1 MPPDGPSGARP
12 APVVL
17 RIKLRY
23 DDVETL
29 AARFAPNVGKSG
41 LFLPTKTLQA
51 IGAEVKFELRL
62 ADDKVVITGLGKV
75 RAAKAADPD
84 QPRAA
89 FGMAIELTRV
99 TRESRD
105 VILKILAKRREL
117 GLPDVAIP
125 MPHDI
130 DAAKASQDN
139 TGTGSAPSPTPI
151 PRTIDSAPI
160 LMSSPVEA
168 TPIPAAATTIDRA
181 PVRGGRD
188 SSPILDSGPL
198 RDSSPILDSGAI
210 REHTRDSAPILDSG
224 PVRDSSPIFESA
236 PIPRKEPEQSRVL
249 TAPRRASGP
258 IAIAKVHT
266 VSALAP
272 EAPRKKRPAL
282 QEVIDRA
289 SGPVAAVSVNL
300 PGLDD
305 EVDVAAVMAMARAL
319 AGSDIDAELE
329 ALRDSASAPIEIS
342 VEAASAELA
351 RQLGGAAVRRGWA
364 PPPPVEESRPV
375 EAKSGGPAIGAEE
388 SVGSIGAASIDGTA
402 ETGESI
408 DATAS
413 GERVETAESVA
424 ASTNG
429 ERVEAS
435 SGTVADDNRIVEPG
449 PERADANAV
458 RHAMPEPEAEPTP
471 VAAMPDPE
479 AEPTPVAAMPE
490 PGVSPNAEQAAFV
503 AASTEVEPQLDTPA
517 APMFSLS
524 DEDDV
529 PGEDH
534 EVDPEQIADE
544 IHQLGE
550 DDFEEVE
557 HTAIGAEPPEPE
569 PELTPVYTEPSVA
582 AAIEAS
588 LDQQLA
594 DADSE
599 PDDLGFAQS
608 YPAPAYGEAEPAY
621 AESAYAE
628 PAYAEAPHA
637 GPATG
642 DYNEEEL
649 EEIEDFEILAEA
661 DEEDADLLAS
671 HGEEE
676 ASGSGAV
683 YPDRDPVP
691 EPAPRASYDYSR
703 HSDPDFHARLEL
715 SDEHPRAPAPDDE
728 DEPPLHID
736 PRELSAR
743 QAMAAFEEPQNAYE
757 PMHELSLGD
766 DIPHD
771 DFDSPHADFNKP
783 SAYARAAPVVEGFPP
798 LSKFDESDVHAPA
811 PAAEPRYLRASQQPA
826 PQPKQGEDG
835 YDLETALEALDV
847 DLDDLSIPH
856 AKTERGPTIPPTN
869 RPRTGSQRA
878 QRASTSGRVQTRTPQ
893 RPTTDDGVLIDF
905 DDDDD

>member
-1 MPPDGPSGARP
+1 MSPGDPSGARP

-51 IGAEVKFELRL
+51 VGAEVKFELRL

-75 RAAKAADPD
+75 RASKGQDPD

-125 MPHDI
+125 MPSDI
-130 DAAKASQDN
+130 DAARADRDN
-139 TGTGSAPSPTPI
+139 TSAGSAPSAIPTAI
-151 PRTIDSAPI
+151 PRSIDSNPI
-160 LMSSPVEA
+160 LMSGPVET
-168 TPIPAAATTIDRA
+168 TPIPAAATTIDSA
-181 PVRGGRD
+181 PIRD
-188 SSPILDSGPL
+188 HTPSLDSGPL
-198 RDSSPILDSGAI
+198 
-210 REHTRDSAPILDSG
+210 RDSAPILDSG

-236 PIPRKEPEQSRVL
+236 PIPRKEPEQARVL

-258 IAIAKVHT
+258 IAIAKVLT
-266 VSALAP
+266 VSALAAEP
-272 EAPRKKRPAL
+272 PRKKRPAL

-289 SGPVAAVSVNL
+289 SGPVAAVTVNL

-305 EVDVAAVMAMARAL
+305 DVDVAAVMAMARAL
-319 AGSDIDAELE
+319 AGSDMDAELE
-329 ALRDSASAPIEIS
+329 ALRDSSSAPVEIS

-364 PPPPVEESRPV
+364 PPPPVEESKPTEGARLDADSV
-375 EAKSGGPAIGAEE
+375 QPADKA
-388 SVGSIGAASIDGTA
+388 
-402 ETGESI
+402 
-408 DATAS
+408 
-413 GERVETAESVA
+413 ERVDDGGHPLHADLVQPSD
-424 ASTNG
+424 
-429 ERVEAS
+429 ERVDEAPRPLH
-435 SGTVADDNRIVEPG
+435 ADPDQPSD
-449 PERADANAV
+449 ERVDEAARPLLAD
-458 RHAMPEPEAEPTP
+458 P
-471 VAAMPDPE
+471 VQADDPE
-479 AEPTPVAAMPE
+479 AP
-490 PGVSPNAEQAAFV
+490 AFV
-503 AASTEVEPQLDTPA
+503 AATTDVEPEPVAATTDVEPAPPIETPPA
-517 APMFSLS
+517 FALS

-557 HTAIGAEPPEPE
+557 HTAVGTDPPEPE

-594 DADSE
+594 DADAE
-599 PDDLGFAQS
+599 GDDLGFSQHP
-608 YPAPAYGEAEPAY
+608 PADPEPAY
-621 AESAYAE
+621 AEPYTEPAYAE
-628 PAYAEAPHA
+628 PAYAEPAPEA
-637 GPATG
+637 GFSG
-642 DYNEEEL
+642 GYNEEDL

-671 HGEEE
+671 HGEHE

-683 YPDRDPVP
+683 YPDR
-691 EPAPRASYDYSR
+691 EPAPEPPPRTSYDYSR

-715 SDEHPRAPAPDDE
+715 SDEHPRAPAPEEDD

-743 QAMAAFEEPQNAYE
+743 QAIAAFEEPENAYE
-757 PMHELSLGD
+757 PMNELALGGD
-766 DIPHD
+766 LPVDE
-771 DFDSPHADFNKP
+771 FDSPHADFNKP

-798 LSKFDESDVHAPA
+798 LSKFDESDIHAPA
-811 PAAEPRYLRASQQPA
+811 PAPEPRYLRPSQQSASQPRA
-826 PQPKQGEDG
+826 GDDG

-869 RPRTGSQRA
+869 RPRTGSQRPV
-878 QRASTSGRVQTRTPQ
+878 QRASTSGRVATRVPQ

-905 DDDDD
+905 DDDEE